1 MKVALV
7 PTNWSKLTLASRPER
22 RASSKA
28 ARPSAVRA
36 NPNPPRKRPSIEML
50 DVVNFSRDDFRY
62 YAVGALRPKFVTRGA
77 AE

>member
-1 MKVALV
+1 M
-7 PTNWSKLTLASRPER
+7 EE
-22 RASSKA
+22 A

-36 NPNPPRKRPSIEML
+36 PAANPPRKRPSIEML

-77 AE
+77 AEYWRVDGTLCD